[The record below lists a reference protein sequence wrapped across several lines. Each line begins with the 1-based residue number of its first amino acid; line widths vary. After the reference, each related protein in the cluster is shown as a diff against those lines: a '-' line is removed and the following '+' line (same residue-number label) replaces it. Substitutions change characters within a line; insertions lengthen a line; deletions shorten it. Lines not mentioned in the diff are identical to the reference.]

1 MRDPWSN
8 HVEPELKIENKV
20 INDPVKY
27 LIYHLSHFETYN
39 SNNWDLQGIEQTLAP
54 LEIWDVVDHRSP

>member
-27 LIYHLSHFETYN
+27 LIYQLKLTI
-39 SNNWDLQGIEQTLAP
+39 QIIGIRKALNEL
-54 LEIWDVVDHRSP
+54 